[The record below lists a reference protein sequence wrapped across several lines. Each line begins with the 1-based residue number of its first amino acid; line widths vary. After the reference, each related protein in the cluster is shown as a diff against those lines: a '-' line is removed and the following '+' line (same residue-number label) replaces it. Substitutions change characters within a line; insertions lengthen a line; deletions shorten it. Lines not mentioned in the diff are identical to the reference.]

1 MCYLFDRPTYH
12 LTSLQARVV
21 ILECLPF
28 FRDFLDG
35 ESDIELVYSHDGV
48 KGEVQ
53 RVTVK
58 ESDVGGGGGKKD
70 RGRKKDKDK
79 DGSGGRDGKD
89 KKGKGKQGVRQEI
102 RRQWRQGWQR
112 QKMKR

>member
-1 MCYLFDRPTYH
+1 MK
-12 LTSLQARVV
+12 SLV
-21 ILECLPF
+21 LPLL

-58 ESDVGGGGGKKD
+58 ESEVGGGGGKKD

-89 KKGKGKQGVRQEI
+89 KKGKGRLD
-102 RRQWRQGWQR
+102 WRKGWQGPER
-112 QKMKR
+112 KR